1 MPSTAATRAAE
12 EYFGGMIQAV
22 QPWIPRIARLFTPAA
37 PPTRRDIDAEI
48 EDLATALLT
57 RPGSQL
63 VGAGFVAAPG
73 VLADAQWH
81 MAWWQGARAERL
93 LTDGEDAA
101 GEAYARREWFVRPIE
116 QGVAHLTGPY
126 VDFLCTDEYTVT
138 VTMPVVVAGV
148 NVGVVGADVLAA
160 TLENGL
166 ASELRSVS
174 ARAALL
180 NSHGRV
186 IVSADPLVAAGTLL
200 PADAG
205 ERVASDILGLS
216 VVVPGA

>member
-1 MPSTAATRAAE
+1 MPSNAATQAAE
-12 EYFGGMIQAV
+12 SYFGAMIDAV
-22 QPWIPRIARLFTPAA
+22 QPWVPSIARIFTPAS
-37 PPTRRDIDAEI
+37 PPTRRVVDATV
-48 EDLATALLT
+48 EDLASTALQ
-57 RPGSQL
+57 REGSQL

-73 VLADAQWH
+73 VLSDARWH

-101 GEAYARREWFVRPIE
+101 GEAYARREWFVRPLEEGIP
-116 QGVAHLTGPY
+116 HLTGPY

-138 VTMPVVVAGV
+138 VTLPVVVAGR

-160 TLENGL
+160 TLERGL
-166 ASELRSVS
+166 GPRLRDVS
-174 ARAALL
+174 PKAALL

-200 PADAG
+200 REGAG
-205 ERVASDILGLS
+205 ERIASDFLGLS
-216 VVVPGA
+216 VVVPAA